1 MEGEQ
6 FIECRKF
13 KVTLI
18 SAFDLEDVRKIFRMK
33 VYATVSFGDDDK
45 TEKRTKA
52 DEYGE
57 TSPRWGS
64 SMQYTIGESAV
75 IHHGLI
81 LVIKLYCKRK
91 LGDRYIGELLCL
103 NPSLFQAF
111 KLLQLSSFLSSGGA
125 YVILSLSSDFGNSHS
140 NFPLSDFCFQ
150 SLPSNSEVPIARK
163 SFDQTLQE
171 VDAELVAEKA
181 AEKFFPTVFWGSVR
195 CALLFSDSGAKILSS
210 GILDLL
216 TQVELFFSRTYSSR
230 PRSCLLGSGIRDLLT
245 QVHASIKNLFDCATQ
260 YGGSHS
266 ADVTWPVQKGCDSSQ
281 GMLRFSYRF
290 GDKMVIERPP
300 LWKKLLQS
308 GAAVL
313 LRVTLISTTGVDLP
327 IEEIPI
333 FTNPVVIE

>member
-91 LGDRYIGELLCL
+91 LGDRYIGE
-103 NPSLFQAF
+103 
-111 KLLQLSSFLSSGGA
+111 
-125 YVILSLSSDFGNSHS
+125 
-140 NFPLSDFCFQ
+140 
-150 SLPSNSEVPIARK
+150 
-163 SFDQTLQE
+163 
-171 VDAELVAEKA
+171 
-181 AEKFFPTVFWGSVR
+181 
-195 CALLFSDSGAKILSS
+195 
-210 GILDLL
+210 
-216 TQVELFFSRTYSSR
+216 
-230 PRSCLLGSGIRDLLT
+230 
-245 QVHASIKNLFDCATQ
+245 VHALIKNLFDCATQ
-260 YGGSHS
+260 YGGSRS

-290 GDKMVIERPP
+290 GDKIVIERPP

>member
-91 LGDRYIGELLCL
+91 LGDRYIGE
-103 NPSLFQAF
+103 
-111 KLLQLSSFLSSGGA
+111 
-125 YVILSLSSDFGNSHS
+125 
-140 NFPLSDFCFQ
+140 
-150 SLPSNSEVPIARK
+150 
-163 SFDQTLQE
+163 
-171 VDAELVAEKA
+171 
-181 AEKFFPTVFWGSVR
+181 
-195 CALLFSDSGAKILSS
+195 
-210 GILDLL
+210 
-216 TQVELFFSRTYSSR
+216 
-230 PRSCLLGSGIRDLLT
+230 
-245 QVHASIKNLFDCATQ
+245 VHASIKNLFDCATQ
-260 YGGSHS
+260 YGGSRS
-266 ADVTWPVQKGCDSSQ
+266 ADVTWPVH
-281 GMLRFSYRF
+281 
-290 GDKMVIERPP
+290 
-300 LWKKLLQS
+300 
-308 GAAVL
+308 
-313 LRVTLISTTGVDLP
+313 TGLETKWLSKDLP
-327 IEEIPI
+327 CGKSYYSLELQCC
-333 FTNPVVIE
+333 